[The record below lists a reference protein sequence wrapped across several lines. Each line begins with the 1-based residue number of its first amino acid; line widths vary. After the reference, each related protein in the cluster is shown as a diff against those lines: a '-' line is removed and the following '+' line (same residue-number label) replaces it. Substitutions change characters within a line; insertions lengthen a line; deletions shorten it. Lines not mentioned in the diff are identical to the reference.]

1 MIYKDILGVGTIL
14 LCYICV
20 GVEKIT
26 TPNLTLKGS
35 AMRHNDYVKL
45 CDEIALDAIFYSAH
59 NAGNAAVTQTAV
71 TPMIVSQQANPL
83 NDNSETVKQWV
94 VNDGVCGFAS
104 VIIKPANSKFAKFL
118 VANQLARKHYAG
130 GVSMS
135 IRDFNQSLTKKEAYA
150 YAFSKVL
157 NDNGITA
164 HVDSRM
170 D

>member
-1 MIYKDILGVGTIL
+1 
-14 LCYICV
+14 
-20 GVEKIT
+20 
-26 TPNLTLKGS
+26 
-35 AMRHNDYVKL
+35 MRHNDYVKL
-45 CDEIALDAIFYSAH
+45 CDEIAIDSIFYRAQA
-59 NAGNAAVTQTAV
+59 AGNAAVTQTTV

-83 NDNSETVKQWV
+83 NDSSETIKQWV

-104 VIIKPANSKFAKFL
+104 VIVKPANSKFAKFL

-150 YAFSKVL
+150 EGFAKVL
-157 NDNGITA
+157 RDNGIDA
-164 HVDSRM
+164 WAESRM

>member
-1 MIYKDILGVGTIL
+1 MHIESL
-14 LCYICV
+14 YIQ
-20 GVEKIT
+20 
-26 TPNLTLKGS
+26 
-35 AMRHNDYVKL
+35 
-45 CDEIALDAIFYSAH
+45 AH
-59 NAGNAAVTQTAV
+59 DAGNTAVTQTTV
-71 TPMIVSQQANPL
+71 TPMIVTQAANPL
-83 NDNSETVKQWV
+83 DDSSAVVNAWI

-150 YAFSKVL
+150 QGFAKVL
-157 NDNGITA
+157 NDNGINA
-164 HVDSRM
+164 YVDSRM

>member
-1 MIYKDILGVGTIL
+1 MHIESL
-14 LCYICV
+14 YIQ
-20 GVEKIT
+20 
-26 TPNLTLKGS
+26 
-35 AMRHNDYVKL
+35 
-45 CDEIALDAIFYSAH
+45 AH
-59 NAGNAAVTQTAV
+59 DAGNNAVTQTTV

-83 NDNSETVKQWV
+83 DDGSETIKQWYV
-94 VNDGVCGFAS
+94 EDGVCGFAS
-104 VIIKPANSKFAKFL
+104 VIIKPANNKFAKFL

-150 YAFSKVL
+150 YAFAKVL

-164 HVDSRM
+164 YVDSRM

>member
-1 MIYKDILGVGTIL
+1 MQIESL
-14 LCYICV
+14 YIQ
-20 GVEKIT
+20 
-26 TPNLTLKGS
+26 
-35 AMRHNDYVKL
+35 
-45 CDEIALDAIFYSAH
+45 AH
-59 NAGNAAVTQTAV
+59 DAGNNAVTQTTV
-71 TPMIVSQQANPL
+71 TPMIVTQAANPL
-83 NDNSETVKQWV
+83 DDSSAVVNAWV

-118 VANQLARKHYAG
+118 VANGLARKAYAG

-150 YAFSKVL
+150 EGFASVL
-157 NDNGITA
+157 RKAGINA